1 MLFISLLFIIL
12 FLFIQPPVEVLR
24 MFSSKPFKHIL
35 TVLYRVAFLP
45 KTVTTVISLT
55 GFNTHEY
62 RHYQEQNGTT
72 NSTKEPKHPLVAP
85 RFKFVQRL
93 FCGLLHKLNLF
104 LQGCIHLARNL
115 VREILRSSDK
125 PGRCPID
132 TIRHF
137 LGLRS
142 NLFQTFMNNTNTSDA
157 PIFTFGTDCRAERYS
172 LIFFPLSEVEPSI
185 WFSLLLLFLILLSLL
200 FFLTFQLFS
209 SFLFI

>member
-12 FLFIQPPVEVLR
+12 FLFIKPSIEVLR
-24 MFSSKPFKHIL
+24 MFSCKPFKHIL
-35 TVLYRVAFLP
+35 TVLYRVTFLYQA
-45 KTVTTVISLT
+45 VTPFISLVHL
-55 GFNTHEY
+55 GTHKHRY
-62 RHYQEQNGTT
+62 YQQQNGTT
-72 NSTKEPKHPLVAP
+72 NNTKEPKHPLVAP

-93 FCGLLHKLNLF
+93 LCGLLHKLNLF

-142 NLFQTFMNNTNTSDA
+142 NLFQTFMNNTQHIGCTHLYFRN
-157 PIFTFGTDCRAERYS
+157 R
-172 LIFFPLSEVEPSI
+172 LSN
-185 WFSLLLLFLILLSLL
+185 
-200 FFLTFQLFS
+200 
-209 SFLFI
+209 